1 MNKKEFLGR
10 LRKKLE
16 KLPSHLVED
25 IIDDYIEH
33 YELGKESG
41 KTEEQISQE
50 LGSPDSIATEY
61 LDQYKHRI
69 SEDNDGFTIQYKTD
83 NQFSK
88 GLETVFKVIFIIII
102 AYALFTLIPSVLGA
116 TLGLVQALLI
126 FVGIIIVLTLIGGL
140 VGFFFLKDKLR
151 NISDG
156 NIRFTSKKEER
167 NGALFTVFEQKR
179 FEKESIN
186 SVKVSAQ
193 LEKINLVS
201 ENREDILVSI
211 EGKTNLDYNDFIIE
225 QVGTT
230 LNIRTK
236 LKYNVLNNVNSNLV
250 IIVKT
255 PNTKLFDLD
264 LDASMG
270 SVHVEGNYGHSA
282 IKADMG
288 SLKVTG
294 QQQEVNYKCSM
305 GSVKLIDF
313 DGYGNIDVA
322 MGSTTLIGDQFSG
335 IVKAKTS
342 MGNVK
347 VNRSVV
353 SQSKEGSTTT
363 IVIGNSNKVLTINSQ
378 MGSIKIG

>member
-50 LGSPDSIATEY
+50 LGSPDSIAQEY
-61 LDQYKHRI
+61 FDQYKHRI
-69 SEDNDGFTIQYKTD
+69 NEDNDGFTIQYKTD

-88 GLETVFKVIFIIII
+88 GLETVFNVIFAVII
-102 AYALFTLIPSVLGA
+102 AYVLFKLISPVLGA
-116 TLGLVQALLI
+116 TLGIIQALFI
-126 FVGIIIVLTLIGGL
+126 FVAVIIALVLVGLL
-140 VGFFFLKDKLR
+140 VGFFFLKDKVK
-151 NISDG
+151 NIGEG
-156 NIRFTSKKEER
+156 NIRFTTKKDER
-167 NGALFTVFEQKR
+167 NSNMYTIFEQKQ
-179 FEKESIN
+179 FEVTSIN
-186 SVKVSAQ
+186 TIKATAQ
-193 LEKINLVS
+193 LEKINVS
-201 ENREDILVSI
+201 SEKRDNILVTI

-236 LKYNVLNNVNSNLV
+236 LKNNVLNNVNSNLV
-250 IIVKT
+250 INVKT

-264 LDASMG
+264 LYASMG

-322 MGSTTLIGDQFSG
+322 MGSTTLIGDQFTG